1 MNQIGN
7 YKYPSISINRAIEII
22 KVISY
27 DLGGSIDR
35 SKLASKLNMSPSGGQ
50 FSKVI
55 NGCKEWNLIQGRSF
69 IELTEFGVI
78 VSNPQSID
86 ENHNIKSKIIRS
98 INLFNQFF
106 NKFPE
111 IDIRDP
117 NFHIYIQE
125 ITGVSRLELDSQYK
139 FLKSLFSEVINIIN
153 QNNAYFNTSNLT
165 SVDSSINNDETI
177 ENDLIEIKFKNVN
190 VKLADNNDS
199 IEAIIALLRAHK
211 KL

>member
-27 DLGGSIDR
+27 DFGGSIDR

-55 NGCKEWNLIQGRSF
+55 NGCKEWNLIQGMSF

-86 ENHNIKSKIIRS
+86 
-98 INLFNQFF
+98 
-106 NKFPE
+106 
-111 IDIRDP
+111 
-117 NFHIYIQE
+117 
-125 ITGVSRLELDSQYK
+125 
-139 FLKSLFSEVINIIN
+139 
-153 QNNAYFNTSNLT
+153 
-165 SVDSSINNDETI
+165 
-177 ENDLIEIKFKNVN
+177 
-190 VKLADNNDS
+190 
-199 IEAIIALLRAHK
+199 
-211 KL
+211 

>member
-27 DLGGSIDR
+27 DFGGSIDR

-125 ITGVSRLELDSQYK
+125 ITGVSRLELDSQYN

>member
-1 MNQIGN
+1 MIQIGN

-27 DLGGSIDR
+27 DFGGSIDR

>member
-27 DLGGSIDR
+27 DFGGSIDR

-125 ITGVSRLELDSQYK
+125 IL
-139 FLKSLFSEVINIIN
+139 IILMN
-153 QNNAYFNTSNLT
+153 F
-165 SVDSSINNDETI
+165 
-177 ENDLIEIKFKNVN
+177 
-190 VKLADNNDS
+190 
-199 IEAIIALLRAHK
+199 K
-211 KL
+211 KLTN

>member
-27 DLGGSIDR
+27 DFGGSIDR

-139 FLKSLFSEVINIIN
+139 ILKSLFSEVINIIN

>member
-1 MNQIGN
+1 M
-7 YKYPSISINRAIEII
+7 
-22 KVISY
+22 
-27 DLGGSIDR
+27 
-35 SKLASKLNMSPSGGQ
+35 
-50 FSKVI
+50 
-55 NGCKEWNLIQGRSF
+55 
-69 IELTEFGVI
+69 
-78 VSNPQSID
+78 
-86 ENHNIKSKIIRS
+86 
-98 INLFNQFF
+98 
-106 NKFPE
+106 
-111 IDIRDP
+111 
-117 NFHIYIQE
+117 
-125 ITGVSRLELDSQYK
+125 ELDSQYK

>member
-27 DLGGSIDR
+27 DFGGSIDR

>member
-27 DLGGSIDR
+27 DFGGSIDR

-55 NGCKEWNLIQGRSF
+55 NGCKEWKLIQGRSF

>member
-27 DLGGSIDR
+27 DFGGSIDR

-86 ENHNIKSKIIRS
+86 ENHNIKSMIIRS

-111 IDIRDP
+111 VDIRDP

>member
-27 DLGGSIDR
+27 DFGGSIDR

-55 NGCKEWNLIQGRSF
+55 NGCKELNLIQGRSF

>member
-27 DLGGSIDR
+27 DFGGSIDR

-190 VKLADNNDS
+190 VKLADNKDS

>member
-27 DLGGSIDR
+27 DFGGSIDR

-106 NKFPE
+106 NKLPE

-139 FLKSLFSEVINIIN
+139 FLKSLFSEVISIIN

>member
-1 MNQIGN
+1 
-7 YKYPSISINRAIEII
+7 
-22 KVISY
+22 
-27 DLGGSIDR
+27 
-35 SKLASKLNMSPSGGQ
+35 MSPSGGQ

>member
-27 DLGGSIDR
+27 DFGGSIDR

-55 NGCKEWNLIQGRSF
+55 NGCKEWNLIQGMSF